1 MTVINTNIK
10 SLTAQTSLGNANA
23 MQAKAMQRLSTGL
36 RINGAADDAA
46 GLAIANR
53 MTSQIN
59 GYAVAIRNSN
69 DGISMAQTADG
80 AMGQITGM
88 LQRMRDLSLAATN
101 GTMTT
106 ADRTS
111 SQQEIT
117 QLKAQIQDIA
127 TKTNHNGIA
136 LLDGSAGAVTL
147 QTGTNANDTM
157 KMSFAS
163 MQTKDIGLGTN
174 GALSSTGGLLLPGIS
189 NDGLIDG
196 SLTLNGVA
204 VGASIALS
212 DNLSSAQNDA
222 SSIAKAAAINAVSA
236 QSGVFATVDK
246 TTVPGTGVV
255 PNGTTAIPYGAVAA
269 PAAGAKLGVNING
282 VETDAFYSTGNT
294 LLDRAT
300 TVKAIN
306 AISSRT
312 GVTAVDSGDDNQ
324 GISLVAADGRNIT
337 LAQSANYAGDS
348 STLGLASWA
357 TPGVSGS
364 TSATYV
370 GSYSLSTKD
379 GSSITVGSS
388 VSNYATTEQLAGL
401 HYGTYSANTA
411 TVVTG
416 VRATSV
422 ATVGPSA
429 ADAGTLVGGSLTI
442 NGVGIAGSVASD
454 DLASYQAPGTTARAN
469 SAIAISAAINKSTN
483 MTGVTATAMA
493 NVIEGTAFTA
503 GVVSAVTLNG
513 VNIQMSLGANSTR
526 NDVLAALNA
535 YTGQTGVTALV
546 NGGGVQ
552 LVAADGR
559 NIDIG
564 VTGAGGA
571 AALGLVGTSVS
582 STEQVYFASV
592 KLTSNKAFNVDSGA
606 ESDNA
611 NFKSLGFNEGSFGGS
626 GTGAKIADIDVS
638 TTQGA
643 TVALTSID
651 AALNTV
657 ANNQSAAGAYQNRLT
672 ATVNNL
678 TTANTNM
685 SAARSRIQ
693 DADYGTETTNLAKA
707 QIIQQAA
714 TAMLAQANQSTQT
727 VLSLLK

>member
-10 SLTAQTSLGNANA
+10 SLTAQTSLDNANA

-88 LQRMRDLSLAATN
+88 LQRMRDLALAATN
-101 GTMTT
+101 GTMTD
-106 ADRTS
+106 ADRAS
-111 SQQEIT
+111 SQQEVT

-174 GALSSTGGLLLPGIS
+174 GALSSTGGLIVPGTV

-212 DNLSSAQNDA
+212 DSLSSTQNDA

-246 TTVPGTGVV
+246 TTVSGTGVV
-255 PNGTTAIPYGAVAA
+255 PNGTASIPFGAVAA
-269 PAAGAKLGVNING
+269 PAGGTKLGVNING

-294 LLDRAT
+294 LLDRAA

-306 AISSRT
+306 AISNRT
-312 GVTAVDSGDDNQ
+312 GVTAIDSGDDNQ

-337 LAQSANYAGDS
+337 LAQSAN
-348 STLGLASWA
+348 STVTSQALGL
-357 TPGVSGS
+357 GS
-364 TSATYV
+364 AGTYV
-370 GSYSLSTKD
+370 GSYTLSTKD

-388 VSNYATTEQLAGL
+388 VSNYSTTEQLAGL
-401 HYGTYSANTA
+401 HYGTYGANVS

-416 VRATSV
+416 VRAPAS
-422 ATVGPSA
+422 ATASPTPG
-429 ADAGTLVGGSLTI
+429 DAGVLAGGTLTI
-442 NGVGIAGSVASD
+442 NGVGIAQSNASD
-454 DLASYQAPGTTARAN
+454 DMASYQQPGTSSRAN
-469 SAIAISAAINKSTN
+469 SAIAIAAAINKSTN

-535 YTGQTGVTALV
+535 YTGQTGVTAVV

-571 AALGLVGTSVS
+571 AALGLAGTSVS
-582 STEQVYFASV
+582 STEQTYYASV
-592 KLTSNKAFNVDSGA
+592 KLTANKAFNVDSGA

-611 NFKSLGFNEGSFGGS
+611 NFKALGFAEGTFGGS
-626 GTGAKIADIDVS
+626 GTGVKIAEIDVS

-672 ATVNNL
+672 STVNNL

>member
-10 SLTAQTSLGNANA
+10 SLTAQSSLDNANA

-46 GLAIANR
+46 GLAITNR

-80 AMGQITGM
+80 AMSQITTM
-88 LQRMRDLSLAATN
+88 LQRMRDLALAATN

-106 ADRTS
+106 LDRAS
-111 SQQEIT
+111 SQQEVT

-127 TKTNHNGIA
+127 TKTNHNGIN
-136 LLDGSAGAVTL
+136 LLDGSAGAVVL

-157 KMSFAS
+157 KMGFAS
-163 MQTKDIGLGTN
+163 MQTKDIGMGN
-174 GALSSTGGLLLPGIS
+174 SGALSSSGGLLVAGVA
-189 NDGLIDG
+189 NDQLVDG

-212 DNLSSAQNDA
+212 DSLSSTQNSA
-222 SSIAKAAAINAVSA
+222 SSIAKAAAINAVSNL
-236 QSGVFATVDK
+236 SGVFATVDT
-246 TTVPGTGVV
+246 TTVSGTGVV
-255 PNGTTAIPYGAVAA
+255 ANGTTTIPFGAVAA
-269 PAAGAKLGVNING
+269 PAGGAKLGVNING
-282 VETDAFYSTGNT
+282 VESDTFFSTGNT
-294 LLDRAT
+294 ILDRVA

-306 AISSRT
+306 AMSNRT
-312 GVTAVDSGDDNQ
+312 GVTAIDSGDDNQ
-324 GISLVAADGRNIT
+324 GISLTAADGRNIT
-337 LAQSANYAGDS
+337 LAA
-348 STLGLASWA
+348 STTTGVTTTSQQLGLAA
-357 TPGVSGS
+357 AG
-364 TSATYV
+364 TYV

-388 VSNYATTEQLAGL
+388 VANYSTTEQLAGL
-401 HYGTYSANTA
+401 HYGTYSPNVA
-411 TVVTG
+411 TTITG
-416 VRATSV
+416 VRASSL
-422 ATVGPSA
+422 ASAGPTA
-429 ADAGTLVGGSLTI
+429 ADAGVLLGGSLTI
-442 NGVGIAGSVASD
+442 NGVGIAQSNVTD
-454 DLASYQAPGTTARAN
+454 DSASYQAPGTSAKAN
-469 SAIAISAAINKSTN
+469 SAIAIAAAINKSTN

-503 GVVSAVTLNG
+503 GVVSTVTLNG
-513 VNIQMSLGANSTR
+513 VNIQMSLGTNSTR

-582 STEQVYFASV
+582 GTEQVYYASV
-592 KLTSNKAFNVDSGA
+592 KLSSNKNFMVDSGA
-606 ESDNA
+606 ENDNA
-611 NFKSLGFNEGSFGGS
+611 NFKALGFAEGTFGGS
-626 GTGAKIADIDVS
+626 GSGAKIADIDVT

-657 ANNQSAAGAYQNRLT
+657 ASNQSAAGAYMNRLT
-672 ATVNNL
+672 STVSNL

>member
-10 SLTAQTSLGNANA
+10 SLSAQTSLGNANA

-46 GLAIANR
+46 GLAISNR

-80 AMGQITGM
+80 AMSQITTM
-88 LQRMRDLSLAATN
+88 LQRMRDLALAATN

-106 ADRTS
+106 LDRAS
-111 SQQEIT
+111 SQQEVT

-127 TKTNHNGIA
+127 IKTNHNGIN
-136 LLDGSAGAVTL
+136 LLDGSAGAVVL

-157 KMSFAS
+157 KMGFAS

-174 GALSSTGGLLLPGIS
+174 GALSSTGGLLVAGTV
-189 NDGLIDG
+189 NDALIDG

-212 DNLSSAQNDA
+212 DNLSSTQNAA
-222 SSIAKAAAINAVSA
+222 SSIAKAAAINAVSNM
-236 QSGVFATVDK
+236 SGVFATVDK
-246 TTVPGTGVV
+246 TTVSGTGVV
-255 PNGTTAIPYGAVAA
+255 PNGTTVIPYGAVAA
-269 PAAGAKLGVNING
+269 PAGGTKLGVNING

-300 TVKAIN
+300 TVGAIN
-306 AISSRT
+306 AISNRT
-312 GVTAVDSGDDNQ
+312 GVTAIDSGDDNQ
-324 GISLVAADGRNIT
+324 GIILSAADGRNIT
-337 LAQSANYAGDS
+337 LATSANYSGS
-348 STLGLASWA
+348 SASLGLAA
-357 TPGVSGS
+357 AG
-364 TSATYV
+364 TYI

-379 GSSITVGSS
+379 GSAITVNSS
-388 VSNYATTEQLAGL
+388 VANYSTTEQLAGL
-401 HYGTYSANTA
+401 HYGTYAPNKA
-411 TVVTG
+411 TTVTG
-416 VRATSV
+416 VRVSSV
-422 ATVGPSA
+422 AANSPTP

-442 NGVGIAGSVASD
+442 NGVGIAGSVAAD
-454 DLASYQAPGTTARAN
+454 DMASYQTTGTNARAN
-469 SAIAISAAINKSTN
+469 SAIAIAAAINKSTK

-503 GVVSAVTLNG
+503 GAVSSVTLNG

-526 NDVLAALNA
+526 NDVLAALNS

-564 VTGAGGA
+564 LTGAGGA
-571 AALGLVGTSVS
+571 AALGLAGTSVGT
-582 STEQVYFASV
+582 TEQVYYASV
-592 KLTSNKAFNVDSGA
+592 KLTSDKAFFVDSGA

-611 NFKSLGFNEGSFGGS
+611 NFKALGFAEGTFGGS
-626 GTGAKIADIDVS
+626 GAGAKIADIDVT

-657 ANNQSAAGAYQNRLT
+657 GQNQSAAGAYINRLNS
-672 ATVNNL
+672 TVSNL
-678 TTANTNM
+678 TTTNTNM

>member
-10 SLTAQTSLGNANA
+10 SLTAQTSLDNANA
-23 MQAKAMQRLSTGL
+23 MQAKAMQRLSTGM
-36 RINGAADDAA
+36 RINTAADDAA

-80 AMGQITGM
+80 AMSQITGM

-101 GTMTT
+101 GTMTD
-106 ADRTS
+106 ADRAS
-111 SQQEIT
+111 SQQEVT

-136 LLDGSAGAVTL
+136 LLDGTAGAVTL

-174 GALSSTGGLLLPGIS
+174 GALSSTGGLIVPGTV

-212 DNLSSAQNDA
+212 DSLSSTQNDA

-246 TTVPGTGVV
+246 TTVSGTGVV
-255 PNGTTAIPYGAVAA
+255 PNGTATIPYGAVAA
-269 PAAGAKLGVNING
+269 PAGGTKLGVNING

-294 LLDRAT
+294 LLDRAA

-306 AISSRT
+306 AISNRT
-312 GVTAVDSGDDNQ
+312 GVTAIDSGDDNQ

-337 LAQSANYAGDS
+337 LAQSANSTVS
-348 STLGLASWA
+348 SQALGL
-357 TPGVSGS
+357 GS
-364 TSATYV
+364 AGTYV
-370 GSYSLSTKD
+370 GSYTLSTKD

-388 VSNYATTEQLAGL
+388 VSNYSTTEQLAGL
-401 HYGTYSANTA
+401 HYGTYGANVS

-416 VRATSV
+416 VRAPAS
-422 ATVGPSA
+422 ATASPTPG
-429 ADAGTLVGGSLTI
+429 DAGVLAGGTLTI
-442 NGVGIAGSVASD
+442 NGVGIAQSNASD
-454 DLASYQAPGTTARAN
+454 DMASYQQPGTNSRAN
-469 SAIAISAAINKSTN
+469 SAIAIAAAINKSTN

-535 YTGQTGVTALV
+535 YTGQTGVTAVV

-564 VTGAGGA
+564 VTGTGGA
-571 AALGLVGTSVS
+571 AALGLAGTSVS
-582 STEQVYFASV
+582 SNEQTYYASV
-592 KLTSNKAFNVDSGA
+592 KLTSNKSFNVDSGA

-611 NFKSLGFNEGSFGGS
+611 NFKALGFAEGTFGGS

-672 ATVNNL
+672 STVNNL

>member
-1 MTVINTNIK
+1 MTVINTNLN
-10 SLTAQTSLGNANA
+10 SLMAKASLDNVNAAQS
-23 MQAKAMQRLSTGL
+23 KAMQRLSTGL
-36 RINGAADDAA
+36 RINSAADDAV

-80 AMGQITGM
+80 AMSQITSM
-88 LQRMRDLSLAATN
+88 LQRMRDLALASTN
-101 GTMTT
+101 GTMTD
-106 ADRTS
+106 ADRSS
-111 SQQEIT
+111 SQQEVT

-127 TKTNHNGIA
+127 TQTNHNGIN
-136 LLDGSAGAVTL
+136 LLDGSAGAINL

-157 KMSFAS
+157 TMGFAS

-174 GALSSTGGLLLPGIS
+174 GALSSLGGLLVTNTV

-204 VGASIALS
+204 VGASIALT
-212 DNLSSAQNDA
+212 DTLSSTQNDA
-222 SSIAKAAAINAVSA
+222 SAIAKAAAINAVSA

-246 TTVPGTGVV
+246 TTVSGTGVV
-255 PNGTTAIPYGAVAA
+255 PNGTSAANMPYGTVAA
-269 PAAGAKLGVNING
+269 PAAGTVLGVNING
-282 VETDAFYSTGNT
+282 VETATFYSTGNT
-294 LLDRAT
+294 QLDRAA

-306 AISSRT
+306 AISART
-312 GVTAVDSGDDNQ
+312 GVTAIDTGDDNQ
-324 GISLVAADGRNIT
+324 GISLSAADGRNIT
-337 LAQSANYAGDS
+337 LAQSANSTVTSQQLGMAAAG
-348 STLGLASWA
+348 
-357 TPGVSGS
+357 
-364 TSATYV
+364 TYV

-388 VSNYATTEQLAGL
+388 VANYSTTEQLAGL
-401 HYGTYSANTA
+401 HYGTYGPNVS

-416 VRATSV
+416 VRA
-422 ATVGPSA
+422 PSLSTA
-429 ADAGTLVGGSLTI
+429 SPSPADAGVLLGGTLTI
-442 NGVGIAGSVASD
+442 NGVGIAQSSAAD
-454 DLASYQAPGTTARAN
+454 DSASYQATGTTSRAS
-469 SAIAISAAINKSTN
+469 SAIAIAAAINKSTN
-483 MTGVTATAMA
+483 MTGVTATAQA

-503 GVVSAVTLNG
+503 GVVTAVTLNG
-513 VNIQMSLGANSTR
+513 VNINMSLGTNSSR
-526 NDVLAALNA
+526 NDVLAAINA
-535 YTGQTGVTALV
+535 YTGQTGVTAVV

-564 VTGAGGA
+564 VTGSGGA

-582 STEQVYFASV
+582 STDQTYYASV
-592 KLTSNKAFNVDSGA
+592 KLTSDKTFTVDSGA

-611 NFKSLGFNEGSFGGS
+611 NFKALGFTEGTFGGS
-626 GTGAKIADIDVS
+626 GTGAKIADIDIS
-638 TTQGA
+638 TIQGA

-651 AALNTV
+651 AALTTV
-657 ANNQSAAGAYQNRLT
+657 ANNQSAAGAYENRLN
-672 ATVNNL
+672 ATVDNL
-678 TTANTNM
+678 ATANTNM